1 MNNILNNKENNLDTL
16 AVDLEWFKKSFFM
29 ENKTATEEDFNN
41 IFKNKKGILY
51 IDFNEAANYKIPN
64 GVNYGQTI
72 LKKRKITGQKTLGRV
87 NLLKGRRL
95 KEKSYRYYE
104 SLNATG
110 IGLIPVNNNGY
121 IVLCRNKITAFTII
135 FPLILI
141 RMLIYAFLKF

>member
-1 MNNILNNKENNLDTL
+1 MNNLFNNEKDNLDTL
-16 AVDLEWFKKSFFM
+16 AVDLEWFKEAFFI
-29 ENKTATEEDFNN
+29 ENKNITEEEFNN

-51 IDFNEAANYKIPN
+51 IDFNEAVNYKIPN
-64 GVNYGQTI
+64 GINYGQTI
-72 LKKRKITGQKTLGRV
+72 LKKRKITGKKALGRV

-104 SLNATG
+104 SLHATG

-121 IVLCRNKITAFTII
+121 IVLCRNKMTAFTII

-141 RMLIYAFLKF
+141 RMLIYAFLKV

>member
-95 KEKSYRYYE
+95 
-104 SLNATG
+104 
-110 IGLIPVNNNGY
+110 
-121 IVLCRNKITAFTII
+121 
-135 FPLILI
+135 
-141 RMLIYAFLKF
+141 